1 MISLRYELDL
11 RRYIGTLDTYVLMTD
26 VDALSLAAITEL
38 NIPGLNVETS
48 SVRQYNTTLAAHI
61 LGTIGKMDGTDWEI
75 YESKGYA
82 MDAYIGKDGLE
93 QAFEEELHGSD
104 GTRVTTITA
113 DGNILEEHY
122 AVDPVAGN
130 NIETTIDLGL
140 QKVAEESLAAKILS
154 LRENGV
160 GVSGNGKDAEGGA
173 VVVMKVKTGEV
184 LACASYPTYDL
195 STYNT
200 NYNELAADPYKP
212 FNNRALGLPYPP
224 GSTYKMVTTIAAID
238 SGTISRWTQIED
250 ERLHPL

>member
-1 MISLRYELDL
+1 
-11 RRYIGTLDTYVLMTD
+11 
-26 VDALSLAAITEL
+26 
-38 NIPGLNVETS
+38 
-48 SVRQYNTTLAAHI
+48 
-61 LGTIGKMDGTDWEI
+61 
-75 YESKGYA
+75 

-184 LACASYPTYDL
+184 LGKCMHL
-195 STYNT
+195 N
-200 NYNELAADPYKP
+200 K
-212 FNNRALGLPYPP
+212 
-224 GSTYKMVTTIAAID
+224 
-238 SGTISRWTQIED
+238 Q
-250 ERLHPL
+250 